1 MTGMKRVRL
10 MLLAVAWIASQKTV
24 DAQVEQPAAV
34 TRNKPVIR
42 VLLET
47 LHHEATL
54 KDLRFNFSQLIL
66 KTVLSEEG
74 ALVEDS
80 TTVFGSPENLSKEG
94 LKPYDL
100 IILNGRLRGPHT
112 PEAFAPETLKLFEDH
127 VFRGGFLLVIAGS
140 ADLGTGES
148 LPFYNPLL
156 TQFGM
161 TFNDRPAT
169 LPGTQIR
176 PSQLEQDREH
186 PLLHELEMLYPCHGT
201 TLKLTN
207 RKAHALAFLGDEP
220 CLAVAPHGF
229 GWVIA
234 LGGGSGWMNQGMDPQ
249 RLPKANFAKANQQFV
264 RKLVLLVGAV
274 RKGVKR

>member
-1 MTGMKRVRL
+1 MAVMKRSTL
-10 MLLAVAWIASQKTV
+10 MLWVVAWMASQKV
-24 DAQVEQPAAV
+24 VEAQVEPPAAV
-34 TRNKPVIR
+34 TGKKPAIR

-47 LHHEATL
+47 MHHEATL

-66 KTVLSEEG
+66 KTVLGEEG

-80 TTVFGSPENLSKEG
+80 ATVFGSPEKLSKEG

-100 IILNGRLRGPHT
+100 IILNGRLSGDLT
-112 PEAFAPETLKLFEDH
+112 PRVFSPETLKLLEDH

-140 ADLGTGES
+140 ADFGKGEA

-169 LPGTQIR
+169 VPGTQMR

-186 PLLHELEMLYPCHGT
+186 PLLRELEMLYPCHGT

-220 CLAVAPHGF
+220 CLAVVPHGF

-249 RLPKANFAKANQQFV
+249 RQPKANFARANQQFV
-264 RKLVLLVGAV
+264 RNLVLLVSVV
-274 RKGVKR
+274 RKGVRP